1 MTTGRPTKLTPEL
14 QAEMVNIIRG
24 GNYVETA
31 CAYVGLNKS
40 TFYDWMKRG
49 ARELDRVKKNP
60 KARVR
65 KDEQIY
71 VEFSNAIKKAEA
83 EAEARDVLIIGKAA
97 ETQWQAAAWRLERRL
112 PKKWGRHRPQG
123 AEVAEKQAQAIADMI
138 NSPEAERALEDYLGA
153 DDA

>member
-83 EAEARDVLIIGKAA
+83 EAEARDVLTIGKAA

-112 PKKWGRHRPQG
+112 PKKWGRHRPQDEG
-123 AEVAEKQAQAIADMI
+123 DSSNRPII
-138 NSPEAERALEDYLGA
+138 NIIELPRKPEES
-153 DDA
+153 DDDTDD